1 MNQTFATIIHVAPK
15 LDVEELTKV
24 RKQLVGILGKEF
36 AKSADEDKKM
46 INPVVADGIDFK
58 VPMDGEI
65 VYRMRQLAKERNIS
79 YTPSFEMQNALN
91 SYLDFKGLQDPF
103 NEGQPV

>member
-1 MNQTFATIIHVAPK
+1 LA
-15 LDVEELTKV
+15 
-24 RKQLVGILGKEF
+24 GILGKEF
-36 AKSADEDKKM
+36 VKSADEDKKL

-91 SYLDFKGLQDPF
+91 SYLDLKGL
-103 NEGQPV
+103 